1 MKKRKQPE
9 QTKPVN
15 KTQSETPVK
24 GKGTSRTIYFANQ
37 TAVDRLAVLLKK
49 YPRANLSSMLNQLIV
64 PLVAAL
70 EQATPEQRD
79 IQLDVKF
86 WL

>member
-1 MKKRKQPE
+1 MKKKKQSE
-9 QTKPVN
+9 QTKPDN
-15 KTQSETPVK
+15 KAQPETPAR

-37 TAVDRLAVLLKK
+37 TAVDRLTVLLRK
-49 YPRANLSSMLNQLIV
+49 YPRANLSSMVNQLIV
-64 PLVAAL
+64 PLVTEL

-79 IQLDVKF
+79 VQLSVKF